1 MKRRLLE
8 TSLILQILLMIL
20 ALGGCSSNS
29 NKVLEGVVETTILSQ
44 YSEVSGKIMKLP
56 IELGQQIKAGDV
68 IAIIDDSNEQYAL
81 EQLKATLAKK
91 QAALAELNSAY
102 IHPEEIKQGQN
113 NVTLS
118 QKAVERTQMLNDK
131 AKKDYETTQA
141 LYEGGSIA
149 KTTLDNAKYQLD
161 LTEIDVATAKTQ
173 LDNAN
178 QRLALLNKGI
188 DNKAKIASAQADI
201 ALTESQIRQE
211 EAKLAKYTI
220 AAISEG
226 TIISKNYL
234 LGDIVSPSYN
244 LADIASNT
252 EKYLMAY
259 LPEEELH
266 RISYGQ
272 ELVIRSGK
280 EEYKGTVSFIDVEAQ
295 YTPKDMQTAANKN
308 KSSIKIKVR
317 LAQDIPLKLGEKAE
331 LLVDK

>member
-1 MKRRLLE
+1 MKRKCLAIF
-8 TSLILQILLMIL
+8 LILTILV
-20 ALGGCSSNS
+20 LGGCSSSNS
-29 NKVLEGVVETTILSQ
+29 SKVLEGVVETAILSQ
-44 YSEVSGKIMKLP
+44 YSEVSGKITKLP
-56 IELGQQIKAGDV
+56 IELGQQVKAGDV
-68 IAIIDDSNEQYAL
+68 LAIIDDSNEQYAL
-81 EQLKATLAKK
+81 EQLKATLVKK
-91 QAALAELNSAY
+91 QAVLTELNSAY

-113 NVTLS
+113 NVILS
-118 QKAVERTQMLNDK
+118 QKAVERIQILNDK

-149 KTTLDNAKYQLD
+149 KTALDNAKYQLD
-161 LTEIDVATAKTQ
+161 LTAVDMVTAKTQ

-178 QRLALLNKGI
+178 QKLALLNKGI
-188 DNKAKIASAQADI
+188 DNKDKIASAQADI

-211 EAKLAKYTI
+211 DSKLAKYKIT
-220 AAISEG
+220 AINEG

-234 LGDIVSPSYN
+234 LGDIVAPSYN

-259 LPEEELH
+259 LPEEDLH
-266 RISYGQ
+266 KISYGQ

-280 EEYKGTVSFIDVEAQ
+280 EEYKGTVSYIDLEAQ

-308 KSSIKIKVR
+308 KDSMKIKVR
-317 LAQDIPLKLGEKAE
+317 LAEDSPLKPGEKAE